1 MSIKQEIRNKAKLER
16 KNIQDKNLLS
26 SRIVDKFL
34 SSSLY
39 KNSKTVLCYSPI
51 NDEVDTSLIISNAIQ
66 DGKILAL
73 PYCVDDNGIMDF
85 YIVENYDKQ
94 TVVGSYGIIEPNI
107 NLCKRLENF
116 DNSVIIVPALCFN
129 EKGYRLGYGKG
140 YYDRFLEKHSLIS
153 VGLCYNSL
161 VKNEIPIDKYDKP
174 VNFILTE
181 SQIIACEN
189 GGSNGKFE

>member
-16 KNIQDKNLLS
+16 KNIQNKDLLS
-26 SRIVDKFL
+26 SQIANNFL

-39 KNSKTVLCYSPI
+39 KNSKTVLCYSAI
-51 NDEVDTSLIISNAIQ
+51 NDEVDTSLIISNALQ
-66 DGKILAL
+66 DGKTLAL
-73 PYCVDDNGIMDF
+73 PYCVDSNGKMNF
-85 YIVENYDKQ
+85 YIVENFDKQ
-94 TVVGSYGIIEPNI
+94 TVIGSYGIIEPSI
-107 NLCKRLENF
+107 KICKRLEIF
-116 DNSVIIVPALCFN
+116 DNSVIIVPALCFD
-129 EKGYRLGYGKG
+129 KRGYRLGYGKG

-161 VKNEIPIDKYDKP
+161 VKNEIPIDEYDKP

>member
-1 MSIKQEIRNKAKLER
+1 MSIKQEFRNKAKLER
-16 KNIQDKNLLS
+16 KNIQDRYLLS
-26 SRIVDKFL
+26 SQIANIFL
-34 SSSLY
+34 NSNLY
-39 KNSKTVLCYSPI
+39 KNSKTVLCYSAI
-51 NDEVDTSLIISNAIQ
+51 NDEVDTSLIISKAIQ

-73 PYCVDDNGIMDF
+73 PYCVDDNGIMEFNIIEDF
-85 YIVENYDKQ
+85 NRQ
-94 TVVGSYGIIEPNI
+94 TVTGSYGIIEPNI
-107 NLCKRLENF
+107 NLCKRLETL
-116 DNSVIIVPALCFN
+116 DNSVIIVPALCFD
-129 EKGYRLGYGKG
+129 KRGYRLGYGKG

-189 GGSNGKFE
+189 GGSNG